1 MISVSTRI
9 WAGILAVCLL
19 PLAAVASDGDATA
32 PSNKTAAS
40 ATTAPAAPNPAPAVA
55 LSPTTDPLLRLL
67 ATKGI
72 LSVSEVNALAA
83 APGNE
88 MQGRLLLLLKD
99 KGLLSADDL
108 NALAARPAA
117 SAAVAA
123 ETVVATPAPAEVP
136 AQGSTA
142 PKPPAPIG
150 AVTPLRV
157 LQFDPPKREGFIPDI
172 KIGEKIRVKPY
183 GFFKTTAVY
192 DTESPYGN
200 DRSEE
205 RRVGKECRYR
215 W

>member
-1 MISVSTRI
+1 
-9 WAGILAVCLL
+9 
-19 PLAAVASDGDATA
+19 
-32 PSNKTAAS
+32 
-40 ATTAPAAPNPAPAVA
+40 APAVA

-72 LSVSEVNALAA
+72 LSISEVNALAT

-123 ETVVATPAPAEVP
+123 ETATPAPAETP
-136 AQGSTA
+136 AQGSTG
-142 PKPPAPIG
+142 PTKPPAPLG
-150 AVTPLRV
+150 AVTPIRV

-192 DTESPYGN
+192 DTESP
-200 DRSEE
+200 
-205 RRVGKECRYR
+205 
-215 W
+215 

>member
-19 PLAAVASDGDATA
+19 PLTAVASDGDATA

-40 ATTAPAAPNPAPAVA
+40 ETSTQPAPNAAPAVA
-55 LSPTTDPLLRLL
+55 LSSTTDPLLRLL

-108 NALAARPAA
+108 NALAAKPAA

-123 ETVVATPAPAEVP
+123 EATVVTLAPAEVP
-136 AQGSTA
+136 AQASTG
-142 PKPPAPIG
+142 PTKPPAPIG

-157 LQFDPPKREGFIPDI
+157 LQFDPP
-172 KIGEKIRVKPY
+172 
-183 GFFKTTAVY
+183 
-192 DTESPYGN
+192 
-200 DRSEE
+200 
-205 RRVGKECRYR
+205 
-215 W
+215 